1 MSSIATIEPT
11 AATPYWVEQGRAP
24 GGRSRFLAKISG
36 LHCSLCTGTIEKAVG
51 QLSGVHKVA
60 VSLTHEQA
68 LVEFDPAAVTP
79 QEILRTLKDIG
90 YSVYDPRKVRPYE
103 EEEAELAREGKRL
116 LTAIGL
122 SLITIAMILQV
133 RGAWLLVLDGIVA
146 LTLGTLAFL
155 ILRSQGLGR
164 AVVGTVGLAAAATVV
179 LAMKAGGVATL
190 AVPWVVGGMAV
201 FVVFGLAVHFLR
213 MAFQSIRRGI
223 LNQHVLL
230 EFGAFAGLIG
240 GVLGLVLNRPDYPTA
255 PFFAVAVLIVTYH
268 TFSEW
273 LSLLV
278 KTRSSQAVK
287 RLLDLQPDTARVVRG
302 DQEVEVGIED
312 VAVGD
317 LVRIRP
323 GERVPVDGRVLG
335 GHSAV
340 DESFV
345 TGEPMPVEKTE
356 GETVMGGAINGLGT
370 LLVHVTAVG
379 AESFL
384 QQVIRH
390 VEDARALKPGI
401 LHLVDR
407 ILVVY
412 APTVLGISALSFIG
426 WTVGAWWL
434 TGQPDLERA
443 VFAALSVLVMGYP
456 CAVGIAAPLSIVR
469 GAGEAADHGI
479 LMRTGEAFQA
489 FRLVR
494 RIVLDK
500 TGTLTVGR
508 PVLKDVVAL
517 GDPGEL
523 LALAAAAEAS
533 SEHPLARATLDAA
546 LDRGL
551 RVPSV
556 ERFDAVAGRGVSAQI
571 DGHRILVGRALYLQ
585 DNGVDVSALRQRI
598 GELEEAGQTV
608 VVVGRDRELLGALSF
623 GDELREDAVAA
634 VAAMKHTGV
643 VPVLVTGDNEGAARR
658 VAAAVGI
665 DEVHAGVLPGEKAE
679 IVRRLQRHGRVAMV
693 GDGINDAPALMQ
705 ADVGIAMG
713 AGTDIAIESADIV
726 IVGNRLRAIVTA
738 LEISRWSYRKTKQNV
753 FLAFLFNGLGIPAA
767 ATGLVYPV
775 WAMVAMAASVT
786 SIFVNALWGR
796 PSLFFGAVLSVG
808 RGAGTPVGSSEPA
821 R

>member
-1 MSSIATIEPT
+1 MSSVATIEPT
-11 AATPYWVEQGRAP
+11 GATPYWVEPGRP

-51 QLSGVHKVA
+51 RLPGVQKVA

-68 LVEFDPAAVTP
+68 LVEFDPALVTP
-79 QEILRTLKDIG
+79 EDILRTLKDIG
-90 YSVYDPRKVRPYE
+90 YSVYDPRKLRPYE
-103 EEEAELAREGKRL
+103 EEEAELGREGKRL
-116 LTAIGL
+116 LAAIGL
-122 SLITIAMILQV
+122 SLITIAMMVQL
-133 RGAWLLVLDGIVA
+133 RGAALLVLDGIVA

-155 ILRSQGLGR
+155 ILRSEGLGR
-164 AVVGTVGLAAAATVV
+164 AVLGTAALAAVAA
-179 LAMKAGGVATL
+179 LAMAGKASGLLAP
-190 AVPWVVGGMAV
+190 AVPWIVGGFAV
-201 FVVFGLAVHFLR
+201 LVVFGLAAHFLR

-240 GVLGLVLNRPDYPTA
+240 GVLGLVLDRPDYPTA
-255 PFFAVAVLIVTYH
+255 PFFGVAVLIVNYH
-268 TFSEW
+268 LFSEW

-302 DQEVEVGIED
+302 DAEVEVGID
-312 VAVGD
+312 QVAVGD
-317 LVRIRP
+317 LVRVRP
-323 GERVPVDGRVLG
+323 GERIPVDGRVISG
-335 GHSAV
+335 RSAV

-356 GETVMGGAINGLGT
+356 GDGVIGGSINALGTVLVPVTAGGAEG
-370 LLVHVTAVG
+370 
-379 AESFL
+379 FL
-384 QQVIRH
+384 QQVVRH
-390 VEDARALKPGI
+390 PEKARALKPGI

-407 ILVVY
+407 ILLIY
-412 APTVLGISALSFIG
+412 APAVLTVSALSFIA
-426 WTVGAWWL
+426 WTAGAWWL
-434 TGQPDLERA
+434 TGQPDLQRA

-489 FRLVR
+489 FRQVR
-494 RIVLDK
+494 HIVLDK

-508 PVLKDVVAL
+508 PVLKELVAVA
-517 GDPGEL
+517 DTDQL
-523 LALAAAAEAS
+523 LAVAAAAEAS
-533 SEHPLARATLDAA
+533 SEHPLGRATLDAA

-551 RVPSV
+551 QVPGA
-556 ERFDAVAGRGVSAQI
+556 EAFEAVAGRGVSARI
-571 DGHRILVGRALYLQ
+571 DGRQVFVGRVAYLQ
-585 DNGVDVSALRQRI
+585 DHGIDVSPLGPRI
-598 GELEEAGQTV
+598 GELERAGETV
-608 VVVGRDRELLGALSF
+608 VVVGRDRELLGAISF

-634 VAAMKHTGV
+634 VAAMKDAGM

-658 VAAAVGI
+658 IAAQVGI
-665 DEVHAGVLPGEKAE
+665 EDIHAGVLPGQKAD
-679 IVRRLQRHGRVAMV
+679 IVRQLQQRGRVAMV

-726 IVGNRLRAIVTA
+726 IVGNRLRAVVTA
-738 LEISRWSYRKTKQNV
+738 REISRWSYRKTKQNV
-753 FLAFLFNGLGIPAA
+753 FLAFLFNGIGIPAA

-796 PSLFFGAVLSVG
+796 PSLFFDAVLSVG
-808 RGAGTPVGSSEPA
+808 RRAATADAAAEPA